1 MDHLISHY
9 LAIGKKVTKS
19 GKPFKSGRKI
29 NTVRGIALHP
39 KKKTPAFIFE
49 EDDSVVECSICK
61 LVEPERTNI
70 VADGFTVSLFPPG
83 HDYYRDCSVSVAS
96 RGKGMW
102 AVVCF
107 ASVLSRKGKWVY
119 EPMPSSRTPAW
130 VKNHRFGLQEA
141 IELARK
147 HAGTMEIN
155 GRSVEEILRMV
166 VEGKG

>member
-1 MDHLISHY
+1 MDNLISHY
-9 LAIGKKVTKS
+9 LAIGKKVTKT
-19 GKPFKSGRKI
+19 GRPFKSGRGA
-29 NTVRGIALHP
+29 NTVRGIVLHP

-49 EDDSVVECSICK
+49 EDDSVVECSGCK
-61 LVEPERTNI
+61 LVYPEQTNI

-96 RGKGMW
+96 RGKGKW
-102 AVVCF
+102 AVTHF
-107 ASVLSRKGKWVY
+107 ASVLSRKGKWEY
-119 EPMPSSRTPAW
+119 EPMPSSRTAAW
-130 VKNHRFGLQEA
+130 LKSHRFDLKEA

-155 GRSVEEILRMV
+155 GRSVEEILKMV